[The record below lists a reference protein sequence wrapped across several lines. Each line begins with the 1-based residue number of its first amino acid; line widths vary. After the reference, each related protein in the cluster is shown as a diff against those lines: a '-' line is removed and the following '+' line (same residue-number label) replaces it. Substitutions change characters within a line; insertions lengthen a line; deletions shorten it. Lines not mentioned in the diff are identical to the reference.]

1 MQSRLNMVH
10 IKRKQ
15 DVRSFIEEEPIS
27 LPCSRTSQMIFGLGG
42 IHCFTFIKGEGC
54 LMLIILMTSKFTDLI
69 SINRKTNC

>member
-27 LPCSRTSQMIFGLGG
+27 LPCSRTNQLIFGLGG
-42 IHCFTFIKGEGC
+42 TLCFTFMEGEGC
-54 LMLIILMTSKFTDLI
+54 LMLILLTDLI
-69 SINRKTNC
+69 STLINRKTNC